1 MVGRLKEK
9 EDLLHA
15 YASEYSEFVAV
26 YGRRRVGKTFLIRE
40 TFNYKFTFQHSGIK
54 NGGKSVQL
62 ARFRKSIIA
71 HGLSTCPVLDNWFD
85 AFDAL
90 RDLISQ
96 SHDRRKVI
104 FIDEM
109 PWLGRK
115 DKMFVSAVE
124 DFWNGWASARKDVLF
139 IVCGSATSWILNK
152 IVYSRDGLHNRVT
165 YRIPL
170 RPFTLRECELY
181 AESRGLEMTR
191 SQIAECYMV
200 LGGIP
205 HYWHF
210 LQRGLSVAQNI
221 DEMFFVGNDKL
232 ENEFDELYSS
242 LFSSPQAFIRIINAL
257 GCRKSGMTREELA
270 RTAGISNN
278 GALTRRLKELE
289 QCGFVRSFSEIG
301 KRKKGAVH
309 QLMDNF
315 TLFHFRFA
323 SENAHGDRHFWSEMV
338 DSHIHSTWVG
348 LAFEQLCLEHVEQI
362 KEALRIGGV
371 KTNAHAWRGK
381 SSQIDLLIDR
391 NDGIVNLCEMKYH
404 DGKYPITKEDDD
416 SMRNK
421 KAEFKEET
429 GTRKA
434 VHVTYITPYGIK
446 DNAYS
451 RNVQSNVMLD
461 DLFAF

>member
-9 EDLLHA
+9 DSLLRA
-15 YASEYSEFVAV
+15 LASEYSEFVAV

-40 TFNYKFTFQHSGIK
+40 TFNYKFTFQHYGIK
-54 NGGKSVQL
+54 NGGKRIQL
-62 ARFRKSIIA
+62 ASFRKSLVA
-71 HGLSTCPVLDNWFD
+71 QGLAECPVLKDWFD

-90 RDLISQ
+90 RDLIAQ
-96 SHDRRKVI
+96 SSDRRKVV

-115 DKMFVSAVE
+115 DRTFVSAVE

-139 IVCGSATSWILNK
+139 IVCGSATSWILDK
-152 IVYSRDGLHNRVT
+152 IVHSRDGLHNRVT

-181 AESRGLEMTR
+181 AESMGLELPR
-191 SQIAECYMV
+191 AQIAECYMV

-205 HYWHF
+205 YYWHY

-221 DEMFFVGNDKL
+221 DSLFFAGEDKL
-232 ENEFDELYSS
+232 ENEFYELYSS
-242 LFSSPQAFIRIINAL
+242 LFSSPQAYIRIITAL
-257 GCRKSGMTREELA
+257 GSKKSGMTREELSL
-270 RTAGISNN
+270 TAGVANN

-289 QCGFVRSFSEIG
+289 QCGFIRSFTEIG

-309 QLMDNF
+309 QLIDNL
-315 TLFHFRFA
+315 TLFHFRFFA
-323 SENAHGDRHFWSEMV
+323 ENLHGDRHFWSEMT
-338 DSHIHSTWVG
+338 DSHIHSTWIG
-348 LAFEQLCLEHVEQI
+348 LAFERLCLEHLDQI

-371 KTNAHAWRGK
+371 KTNAHAWHGT

-391 NDGIVNLCEMKYH
+391 NDGIVNLCEIKYH
-404 DGKYPITKEDDD
+404 DGRYPITKDDD
-416 SMRNK
+416 DAMRNK
-421 KAEFKEET
+421 KSEFKEET
-429 GTRKA
+429 ETRKA
-434 VHVTYITPYGIK
+434 VHVTYITPFGIK
-446 DNAYS
+446 DNVYA
-451 RNVQSNVMLD
+451 RNVQSSVVLD